1 MRRLTRLFG
10 RGAQRDSANDS
21 TEVTAVTATPSPAA
35 AAAAPAAAASRNAF
49 SLLGKRPA
57 PRRPR
62 RPQRAK
68 GAAESKPLGTP
79 SNTSRTWTRRIP
91 QRARYVAD
99 TVVCMWCPK
108 PSLRASTCSCAK
120 AYGPWLVPR
129 LAMVAP
135 APVKVRRAS
144 FRYIMHACIR
154 VLWL

>member
-1 MRRLTRLFG
+1 M
-10 RGAQRDSANDS
+10 
-21 TEVTAVTATPSPAA
+21 TAAPSPAA

-91 QRARYVAD
+91 QRARYIAD

-108 PSLRASTCSCAK
+108 AKSLDMFMRE
-120 AYGPWLVPR
+120 GLW
-129 LAMVAP
+129 AMARSE
-135 APVKVRRAS
+135 AGHGGAGAGESAAR
-144 FRYIMHACIR
+144 
-154 VLWL
+154 